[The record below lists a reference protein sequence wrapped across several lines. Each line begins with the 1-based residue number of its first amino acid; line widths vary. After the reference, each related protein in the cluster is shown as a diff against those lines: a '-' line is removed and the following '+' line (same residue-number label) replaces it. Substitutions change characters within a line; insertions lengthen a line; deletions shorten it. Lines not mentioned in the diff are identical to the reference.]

1 MKRSYG
7 INVIELILTKKQ
19 CYKVSHLTNIYIYIY
34 MGSVQ
39 VIHGVTLGN
48 VTPLDI
54 F

>member
-19 CYKVSHLTNIYIYIY
+19 CYKVSHLTNIYIY

-39 VIHGVTLGN
+39 VIHSVTLGS